1 MSTGES
7 GVLAARTIEECNG
20 LQKFIDEREKLR
32 VYSDK
37 AQVSSTLSSILCILD
52 NTHKPN
58 YMMLKNLQF

>member
-1 MSTGES
+1 MSTGAG

-20 LQKFIDEREKLR
+20 SQKFIDEREKLC

-58 YMMLKNLQF
+58 YIAFR